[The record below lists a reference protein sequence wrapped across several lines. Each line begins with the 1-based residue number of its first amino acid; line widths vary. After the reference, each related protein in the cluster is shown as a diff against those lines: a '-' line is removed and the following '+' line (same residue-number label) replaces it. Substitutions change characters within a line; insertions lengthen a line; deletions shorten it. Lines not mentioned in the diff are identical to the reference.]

1 MDNIEEDDILTID
14 EEKQIEILKADAIK
28 DIQAKAQ
35 AKAQANAQEK
45 EVFDPYHFMS
55 AAIKM
60 NMRIDAISS
69 KPTPLDFS
77 ITRRLGLHPIVT
89 IYNISG
95 KKAWIILSP
104 APITTV
110 TSVGVEKV
118 GAIGLSSV
126 GDYKCQQ
133 SALSNNSTREF
144 ELDNSQIYYSV
155 FFDCDG
161 KWRTP
166 FKNRRINTRKYDI
179 NLLQRHVDDS
189 IDSDFVPSN

>member
-1 MDNIEEDDILTID
+1 
-14 EEKQIEILKADAIK
+14 
-28 DIQAKAQ
+28 
-35 AKAQANAQEK
+35 
-45 EVFDPYHFMS
+45 MS
-55 AAIKM
+55 AALKM
-60 NMRIDAISS
+60 NMRIDAITS

-179 NLLQRHVDDS
+179 NLLQRHVDDA